1 MPFVFLGQRMN
12 QNQEY
17 GVGVPGCRAQE
28 IEGGRRGMKN
38 SNSLGRVVD
47 SSSLVCLTDPCW
59 ISHPLSLL
67 ADPDISDNTK
77 SADINSHNSQMC
89 HYSSSSSSSFQ
100 YLSFVHFS
108 FVHFSKCFWKC
119 ISFNE
124 ELCRKKMIYHSTLGI
139 QMHI

>member
-1 MPFVFLGQRMN
+1 
-12 QNQEY
+12 
-17 GVGVPGCRAQE
+17 
-28 IEGGRRGMKN
+28 MKN

-100 YLSFVHFS
+100 YLRILALSIFRSAFGNAYLLMKNYV
-108 FVHFSKCFWKC
+108 VK
-119 ISFNE
+119 
-124 ELCRKKMIYHSTLGI
+124 R
-139 QMHI
+139 

>member
-1 MPFVFLGQRMN
+1 
-12 QNQEY
+12 
-17 GVGVPGCRAQE
+17 
-28 IEGGRRGMKN
+28 MKN

-89 HYSSSSSSSFQ
+89 HYSSSSSSHHLFRMKG
-100 YLSFVHFS
+100 F
-108 FVHFSKCFWKC
+108 
-119 ISFNE
+119 
-124 ELCRKKMIYHSTLGI
+124 
-139 QMHI
+139 